1 MSHKWYQKSLGII
14 ALLILF
20 FPVGLFLMW
29 NYAKWNKRIKW
40 GITNIFALLFTIS
53 TVSGAISNNK
63 IASKTEPQSQIKKV
77 AVENKQSLDKS
88 IIQATI
94 QKKLEIINDSTQ
106 AEPTN
111 QPTIKIEQTQ
121 TQANEATYL
130 VTRVID
136 GDTIEIEGGQ
146 RVRYIGIDTPETVD
160 PRKSVQC
167 YGQEAS
173 NKNKEL
179 VSGKRVR
186 LEKDISN
193 TDKYGRLLRYIY
205 IGDEFINNT
214 LVLQGYAVSSS
225 YPPDVKYQDIFR
237 KSQQEAID
245 GNRGLWGVDCKSN
258 STNTSQ
264 QTSLFTN
271 TAPTQSTQTQP
282 ASGGSCSI
290 KGNISS
296 SGEKIYHMQG
306 CGSYGKTV
314 IDTGKGERW
323 FCSEQEA
330 LQAGW
335 RKALNC

>member
-1 MSHKWYQKSLGII
+1 MSHKWYQKSFGII

-20 FPVGLFLMW
+20 FPAGLFLMW
-29 NYAKWNKRIKW
+29 KYAKWNKKTKW
-40 GITNIFALLFTIS
+40 IITGIFSFILFSGIFDSDKTTS
-53 TVSGAISNNK
+53 K
-63 IASKTEPQSQIKKV
+63 IESQSQSKQV
-77 AVENKQSLDKS
+77 AVVNKQSLDKS
-88 IIQATI
+88 IIQTTI
-94 QKKLEIINDSTQ
+94 TKKLEIINDSKQ
-106 AEPTN
+106 IEPTN
-111 QPTIKIEQTQ
+111 KPTLKTEQTP
-121 TQANEATYL
+121 TSSPIQANEVTYL

-160 PRKSVQC
+160 PRKPVQC

-179 VSGKRVR
+179 VAGKRVR

-214 LVLQGYAVSSS
+214 LVLQGFAVSSS
-225 YPPDVKYQDIFR
+225 YPPDIKYQDIFR

-245 GNRGLWGVDCKSN
+245 SNRGLWGADCKSN

-264 QTSLFTN
+264 QTN
-271 TAPTQSTQTQP
+271 TAPTQSSQTQP
-282 ASGGSCSI
+282 ASGGSCDI

-296 SGEKIYHMQG
+296 SGEKIYHVQG

-323 FCSEQEA
+323 FCNEQEA